1 MKFWNAEGHSYT
13 PLHSYRFIENNN
25 NRQLKRLL
33 KLKSKGRNKKKVDKE
48 CDRGKVGFL
57 GTNVVI

>member
-1 MKFWNAEGHSYT
+1 MED
-13 PLHSYRFIENNN
+13 NN
-25 NRQLKRLL
+25 NRRLKRLL
-33 KLKSKGRNKKKVDKE
+33 KLKPKGRKKKKVDKE

>member
-1 MKFWNAEGHSYT
+1 M
-13 PLHSYRFIENNN
+13 ENNN
-25 NRQLKRLL
+25 IRQLKRLF
-33 KLKSKGRNKKKVDKE
+33 KLKPKGRTKKKVDKE